1 MIIME
6 TVKDFLKRNKELTN
20 TDKSI
25 LLTMFNHV
33 EIDED
38 EYKLVDIFDKLIE
51 KTIKSGKND

>member
-1 MIIME
+1 ME